1 MFDKLLI
8 ANRGAIAC
16 RILRTLRTLQV
27 KGVAVYSE
35 ADAASLH
42 LMQADEAHSLGEGGA
57 AGTYLAVDKILA
69 IAKASGAKA
78 IHPGYGFL
86 SENAGFAQ
94 ACEDAG
100 IAFVGPTPE
109 QLRVFGLKHTARA
122 LARQHGVPMLE
133 GTELLDSLESAI
145 AAART
150 IGYPVMLKSTAGG
163 GGIGMRVCRS
173 AEELADSFEAVK
185 RLGQNNFSD
194 AGVFIEKYI
203 QRARHLEVQVFGDG
217 QGEVLAL
224 GVRDCSVQRRNQ
236 KVLEETPAPNLPHGM
251 AEELCIAA
259 VQLARAVNYRSAGT
273 VEFVFDSEDQR
284 FYFLEVNTRLQVE
297 HGVTEQVWG
306 VDLVS
311 WMVQLAAGD
320 LPPLDQLQAGLKPV
334 GHAIQARLYAEDP
347 GRDFQPCPG
356 LLTAA
361 DFPPADGRKLRI
373 DTWVEAGCEIPPYF
387 DPMIAKLI
395 SWAPSREDAS
405 AGLIDALNETR
416 LYGVETN
423 RDYLRQ
429 IIADAPFSSGQ
440 PWTRCLEDLVYHA
453 DTFEVLSGG
462 TQTSVQDYPGRLGY
476 WAVGVPPSGPM
487 DSRALRQG
495 NGLLGNPEGCAA
507 LEVTMSGPLLRFN
520 TDAVVAVTG
529 AHIPITLDGQS
540 CAMNTA
546 LFVSAGSTLS
556 LGTIAGAGV
565 RSYLCVRGGLD
576 VPDYLGSKSTF
587 TLGQFGGHGGRAL
600 RAGDVLHI
608 VPLVERSAGQR
619 IADEALEALTD
630 VRRMRVI
637 YGPHAAPEYFTEA
650 YIERFF
656 ATDWEVHF
664 NSSRTGVRLIGPKP
678 EWVRADGGEAGLHP
692 SNIHDNPYAIGAV
705 DFTGD
710 MPVILG
716 PDGPSLGGFVCPV
729 TIIEADLW
737 QLGQLKAGDRVR
749 FTPVSVEACHA
760 ERCGSALASEGYI
773 PDAEN
778 PSAATPSSRA
788 SSLPQGN
795 ANFRR
800 SELVREGYSPDAENP
815 SAATP
820 SSRASSL
827 PQDTANSRRSELVRE
842 GYSPDAENPS
852 TATPSSRASSLPQGN
867 ANFHRSELVREGYIP
882 DAENPSTATPSSRAS
897 SLPQSTVNFRGS
909 ELVRE
914 SYIPD
919 AENPSTATP
928 SSRASQIPQSTAN
941 FRGSELARE
950 GHIPDAENPSAAT
963 PSSRASSLPQG
974 TANFRRSELVREVY
988 SPDAENPSTATPSS
1002 RASQI
1007 PQSTANFRR
1016 SELVRESYSPDAENP
1031 STVEDSSRTSP
1042 LPQSTANSRRSELV
1056 REGYSPDAEN
1066 PSAATPS
1073 SRTSPL
1079 PQGTANFRGSE
1090 LAREGYIPDAENPST
1105 APDSSRTSPLLQGTA
1120 NSRDSE
1126 VVRIEDLPSPVILDI
1141 GQDDKRLVARLSGD
1155 THLLLEIGAPE
1166 LDLVLRLRGHA
1177 LMLALEAK
1185 ALAGVIDLTPGIRS
1199 LQVHYRPE
1207 QLPLWQLLDIVA
1219 GEWDAVCAAKD
1230 LQVAS
1235 RIVHLPLSWDDPAC
1249 QLAIEKYMT
1258 TVRKDAPWCP
1268 SNLEFI
1274 RRIND
1279 LPNLDEV
1286 QRTVFDASY
1295 LVMGLGDVY
1304 LGAPV
1309 ATPLDPR
1316 HRLVTTKYNPA
1327 RTWTA
1332 ENSVGIGGAYMCVYG
1347 MEGPG
1352 GYQFVGR
1359 TLQMWNRYRDVAA
1372 FEGKPWLLRFFDQI
1386 RFYPVSADELVRIR
1400 RDFPLGRFALNIEHS
1415 TLNLADYQ
1423 AFLTREAEGIEAF
1436 RAQQNAAF
1444 NAERERWIANGQA
1457 DFQSD
1462 EGVTPNTEEQPLQP
1476 GQQGVDS
1483 HIAGNLWQVQ
1493 VQPGEHVEAGDVL
1506 VILES
1511 MKMEIPLLAPIAG
1524 VVQDVRVQP
1533 GSAVRAGQRV
1543 VVLSAD

>member
-57 AGTYLAVDKILA
+57 AGTYLAMDKILA
-69 IAKASGAKA
+69 IAKASGARA

-86 SENAGFAQ
+86 SENAAFAQ

-133 GTELLDSLESAI
+133 GTEMLDSVESAI
-145 AAART
+145 AAARD

-236 KVLEETPAPNLPHGM
+236 KVLEETPAPNLPDGM
-251 AEELCIAA
+251 ADELCAA
-259 VQLARAVNYRSAGT
+259 AIKLARAVNYRSAGT
-273 VEFVFDSEDQR
+273 LEFVFDSEDQR

-320 LPPLDQLQAGLKPV
+320 LPPLEQLQAGLKPS

-356 LLTAA
+356 LLTAVN
-361 DFPPADGRKLRI
+361 FPPADGHALRI

-395 SWAPSREDAS
+395 SWAQTREQAS
-405 AGLIDALNETR
+405 TGLIDALNETR

-429 IIADAPFSSGQ
+429 IIADTPFSSGQ
-440 PWTRCLEDLVYHA
+440 PWTRCLEGLVYHA

-495 NGLLGNPEGCAA
+495 NGLLGNAEGCAA
-507 LEVTMSGPLLRFN
+507 LEITMSGPLLRFN
-520 TDAVVAVTG
+520 TDAVIAVTG
-529 AHIPITLDGQS
+529 AQIPITLDGEPR
-540 CAMNTA
+540 AMNTA
-546 LFVSAGSTLS
+546 LLVCAGSTLA

-565 RSYLCVRGGLD
+565 RSYLCVRGGLEM
-576 VPDYLGSKSTF
+576 PDYLGSKSTF

-608 VPLVERSAGQR
+608 APLVDRSAGQR
-619 IADEALEALTD
+619 IADDALEALPD
-630 VRRMRVI
+630 IRRIRVI

-650 YIERFF
+650 YIETFF

-737 QLGQLKAGDRVR
+737 QLGQLKAGDKVR
-749 FTPVSVEACHA
+749 FYPVSVEACHA
-760 ERCGSALASEGYI
+760 ERCGS
-773 PDAEN
+773 
-778 PSAATPSSRA
+778 
-788 SSLPQGN
+788 
-795 ANFRR
+795 
-800 SELVREGYSPDAENP
+800 
-815 SAATP
+815 
-820 SSRASSL
+820 
-827 PQDTANSRRSELVRE
+827 
-842 GYSPDAENPS
+842 
-852 TATPSSRASSLPQGN
+852 
-867 ANFHRSELVREGYIP
+867 ELVREGYIP
-882 DAENPSTATPSSRAS
+882 DAVNTSTVPPSSRTSPLLQGIANS
-897 SLPQSTVNFRGS
+897 RGS

-914 SYIPD
+914 GYLPD
-919 AENPSTATP
+919 AAD
-928 SSRASQIPQSTAN
+928 QSTV
-941 FRGSELARE
+941 
-950 GHIPDAENPSAAT
+950 PP
-963 PSSRASSLPQG
+963 
-974 TANFRRSELVREVY
+974 
-988 SPDAENPSTATPSS
+988 
-1002 RASQI
+1002 
-1007 PQSTANFRR
+1007 
-1016 SELVRESYSPDAENP
+1016 
-1031 STVEDSSRTSP
+1031 SSRTSP
-1042 LPQSTANSRRSELV
+1042 LLQGIANSRGSELV
-1056 REGYSPDAEN
+1056 REGYLPDA
-1066 PSAATPS
+1066 AD
-1073 SRTSPL
+1073 
-1079 PQGTANFRGSE
+1079 Q
-1090 LAREGYIPDAENPST
+1090 ST
-1105 APDSSRTSPLLQGTA
+1105 VPPSSRTSPLLQGTA
-1120 NSRDSE
+1120 RLQGTANSCGCE
-1126 VVRIEDLPSPVILDI
+1126 AVRIEDLPSPVILDI

-1185 ALAGVIDLTPGIRS
+1185 QLGGVIDLTPGIRS

-1207 QLPLWQLLDIVA
+1207 QLPLRQLLDIVA

-1386 RFYPVSADELVRIR
+1386 RFYPVSADELLRIR
-1400 RDFPLGRFALNIEHS
+1400 RDFPLGRFDLNIEHS
-1415 TLNLADYQ
+1415 TLNMADYQ
-1423 AFLTREAEGIEAF
+1423 AFLTREAEGITAF
-1436 RAQQNAAF
+1436 RAQQQSAF

-1462 EGVTPNTEEQPLQP
+1462 EGVAPNTEELPLQT

-1493 VQPGEHVEAGDVL
+1493 VQPGERVEAGDVL

-1511 MKMEIPLLAPIAG
+1511 MKMEIPLLAPVAG
-1524 VVQDVRVQP
+1524 VVQEVRVQP

-1543 VVLSAD
+1543 VVLAAD